1 MTDDNTLHD
10 GKLQE
15 LAQRLGARA
24 AERLDVERTARAVVE
39 RLRTEPRAEVWIWM
53 RPAWLRIAAAIV
65 VLVGAGAVALEV
77 RTKVGT
83 APPPSVAAAGGELG
97 SLSTVQL
104 QEVLEAV
111 GEQEEE
117 QPTVPAFE
125 VGLEELS
132 ATQLRALLESLEREG
147 GGEG

>member
-1 MTDDNTLHD
+1 
-10 GKLQE
+10 LQE

-39 RLRTEPRAEVWIWM
+39 RLRTEPRAEVWVWM

-65 VLVGAGAVALEV
+65 VLAGAAAVAIEV
-77 RTKVGT
+77 RT
-83 APPPSVAAAGGELG
+83 APPLPSSVAAGSGELRD
-97 SLSTVQL
+97 LSAVQL

-111 GEQEEE
+111 GQQDEE
-117 QPTVPAFE
+117 QPTVSAFE

-132 ATQLRALLESLEREG
+132 APQLRALLESLEREG
-147 GGEG
+147 EG